1 MRRLR
6 GDTQAHQGEATRAG
20 PRGTE
25 GEWDGGGPQARVA
38 DVGAVPFLTPSEGY
52 AGAHGFAGRLRSG
65 TGRPGPGPVLR
76 YGPGGLRGAGGA
88 CGPAGHPRRPE
99 PDGQGQALA
108 RRGSEAA
115 AGSGGVAVAVR
126 PGGCGAGVLPPW

>member
-1 MRRLR
+1 M
-6 GDTQAHQGEATRAG
+6 AE
-20 PRGTE
+20 
-25 GEWDGGGPQARVA
+25 
-38 DVGAVPFLTPSEGY
+38 VGAALSITPSEGD
-52 AGAHGFAGRLRSG
+52 AGAHGFAGRLGRG

-88 CGPAGHPRRPE
+88 CGPPGLPRRPE

-108 RRGSEAA
+108 GRGPEAA

-126 PGGCGAGVLPPW
+126 PGGCDAGVLPPW